1 LKYHSNREPILFIIN
16 PNSGPARLNKSLLT
30 VKIERFVDRVQYEP
44 IICFTQKPGDA
55 NELVKIYHKEG
66 VKKMVAVGGDGTVNE
81 VARAVAG
88 KKGLILGI
96 IPAGSGNGLAR
107 HLEIPIQIRR
117 AITVINKPRIVKID
131 YATMNDVPFFCTCG
145 VGFDALVGNRFA
157 KSEVRGFFSYLA
169 TAFKE
174 YFLYKPRNY
183 TISTKDSKQHT
194 RAFLVTIANASQY
207 GNNAFIS
214 PDADIQD
221 GLLDVVILSPFPYLK
236 AIGLGFH
243 LFSKSIYRSRY
254 HTTFRTKKLVIRR
267 KKPGEVHFD
276 GEPGWMKKKIYIE
289 CFHKGLH
296 VMVPEK
302 SVLN

>member
-16 PNSGPARLNKSLLT
+16 PISGRTNKSLLT
-30 VKIERFVDRVQYEP
+30 VKIERYIDRVLYEP

-88 KKGLILGI
+88 KKGLVLGI

-107 HLEIPIQIRR
+107 HLDIPIQVRR
-117 AITVINKPRIVKID
+117 AMAVINKPRITKID
-131 YATMNDVPFFCTCG
+131 FATMNDIPFFCTCG

-157 KSEVRGFFSYLA
+157 QSEIRGFFSYVG

-174 YFLYKPRNY
+174 YFLYKPRHY
-183 TISTKDSKQHT
+183 TIKTPEGKQHT
-194 RAFLVTIANASQY
+194 KAFLITVANASQY
-207 GNNAFIS
+207 GNNAYIS

-221 GLLDVVILSPFPYLK
+221 GLLDVVILSPFPYLR

-254 HTTFRTKKLVIRR
+254 HTMFRTRELIIRR
-267 KKPGEVHFD
+267 KKQGEVHFD
-276 GEPGWMKKKIYIE
+276 GEPGWMKKKIRIS
-289 CFHKGLH
+289 CVHKGLR
-296 VMVPEK
+296 VMVPER
-302 SVLN
+302 SGLS